1 MREKTKE
8 TLNTRLKTI
17 RNNVEKIAVLS
28 PDRYLHIGIDEGGI
42 LGAPSVFL
50 AFDKKEIPIDDV
62 QYLGIMHNRA
72 IKKYLTAQ
80 LFIFTVLGFP
90 DYSEKLNVQFK
101 K

>member
-1 MREKTKE
+1 MREKIEE
-8 TLNTRLKTI
+8 TLKTRLKAI
-17 RNNVEKIAVLS
+17 RSNIERIAVLS

-50 AFDKKEIPIDDV
+50 AFDKKRIPTDV
-62 QYLGIMHNRA
+62 QYLGIMHSRA

-80 LFIFTVLGFP
+80 LFVFTVLGFP

-101 K
+101 H